1 MRWGM
6 AIDLKS
12 CVGCNSCTLACKVEN
27 ATPPEIQWIRVME
40 KEEGKYPTAKRSFF
54 PLRCNHCADPPCL
67 TICPTGATYQRDDG
81 IVLVDYKKCIGC
93 GACMI
98 GCPYQVRFKWENGR
112 GYYSTGY
119 TPFEED
125 GYARYEEGT
134 CQKCTF
140 CSHRLDQGLPPACVQ
155 TCPTRALTFG
165 DLDDPDSELNQVLR
179 ARHSTRPREELGTQP
194 STFYLT

>member
-6 AIDLKS
+6 GNYNPEKI
-12 CVGCNSCTLACKVEN
+12 ACWYLRLTGNVVIVSFVI
-27 ATPPEIQWIRVME
+27 IQWIRVME

-67 TICPTGATYQRDDG
+67 TICPTGATYKRDDG

-98 GCPYQVRFKWENGR
+98 GCPYQGRFKRENGR

-125 GYARYEEGT
+125 GYARYEEGN
-134 CQKCTF
+134 CQKCSF
-140 CSHRLDQGLPPACVQ
+140 CSPRLG
-155 TCPTRALTFG
+155 
-165 DLDDPDSELNQVLR
+165 
-179 ARHSTRPREELGTQP
+179 
-194 STFYLT
+194 